1 LRQQKRESYVP
12 TMLREMY
19 TPLLSRY
26 EIAPL
31 PNGRMGYRHLFEREG
46 QEERQVLVLD
56 TEYRRVRR
64 FTGDGRETLVRAFLD
79 SLAGVSQREAR
90 VTMQNQVQWTLNQR
104 LTDALNIAT
113 NQQLPV
119 EPQRWWQWWD
129 EENEIGRQGGKQVV
143 ARQQVQQVA
152 AVDRPQLLTMQAAPM
167 QPAGECFV
175 AGTLVLTQQGQ
186 LPIEMVRV
194 GDLVLAQN
202 VDSGEL
208 AFKPVLRATVRPAGP
223 LVKVQI
229 GRDEFKTTSGHLF
242 WVAGEGWVKARNLSS
257 GMDVHCLR
265 GALANQVTSIGDK
278 AETYNLVVAD
288 FHTYFVGQER
298 VLTHDV
304 TPRRPTDATVPGL
317 RDR

>member
-1 LRQQKRESYVP
+1 
-12 TMLREMY
+12 MLREMF
-19 TPLLSRY
+19 TPLVSRF
-26 EIAPL
+26 EVAPL
-31 PNGRMGYRHLFEREG
+31 ANGRMAYRHLFEREG
-46 QEERQVLVLD
+46 QDERQLLVLD

-79 SLAGVSQREAR
+79 SMTGVSQREVM
-90 VTMQNQVQWTLNQR
+90 VTRQNEIQATLNRR
-104 LTDALNIAT
+104 LTEALNIAT

-129 EENEIGRQGGKQVV
+129 EENDIGRQGSKQVV
-143 ARQQVQQVA
+143 ARQQVQQLAV
-152 AVDRPQLLTMQAAPM
+152 VDRPQLLTAQAAPM

-175 AGTLVLTQQGQ
+175 AGTLVLTQQGD
-186 LPIEMVRV
+186 LPIEKVRV

-208 AFKPVLRATVRPAGP
+208 AFKPVLRATLRPAGP
-223 LVKVQI
+223 LVKIQI

-242 WVAGEGWVKARNLSS
+242 WVAGDGWVKARNLSS

-265 GALANQVTSIGDK
+265 GALANHVSSISER

-288 FHTYFVGQER
+288 FQTYFVGQER